1 VNHSDVA
8 PIEGSCSAI
17 GLHLLIEPVTRPL
30 ASWNVV
36 TPLLSVR
43 AVPVVRPIGDD
54 AEIAARLREHHVIDM
69 WPWRQPLRRPEPL
82 LGLARGCPVAIAEL
96 ARASAMS
103 RAMTSPFPS
112 AFDLRRALRASL
124 AKSLRALMT
133 VPKLTLASLA
143 TLLTVASG

>member
-1 VNHSDVA
+1 MPADSRAARPSDRPAGEGEVRSPSKYSGGVNHSDVA

-103 RAMTSPFPS
+103 RAM
-112 AFDLRRALRASL
+112 
-124 AKSLRALMT
+124 
-133 VPKLTLASLA
+133 
-143 TLLTVASG
+143 